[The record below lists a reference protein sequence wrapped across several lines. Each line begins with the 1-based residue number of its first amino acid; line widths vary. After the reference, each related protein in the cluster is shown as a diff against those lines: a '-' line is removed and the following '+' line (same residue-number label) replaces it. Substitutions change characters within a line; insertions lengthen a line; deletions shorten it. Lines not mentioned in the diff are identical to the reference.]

1 MVMNRSAL
9 LAVAAGV
16 FGATLLVAALRGS
29 LLGVMFGTLLSPLP
43 LAMAVLGLGPAFL
56 PVAVVS
62 GAVTTTVLTGSFAAA
77 VIYLVVD
84 ALPVALL
91 MRFGR
96 GQGPHQPA
104 DGAAVGRAAA
114 WLALAALGL
123 IVAGLALMPL
133 GEGGVEATVRARLGE
148 VIAQAREAGQGR
160 LGLPDRPE
168 AIAALASFLPGAA
181 GWNWCLRAIVSAAL
195 AQAVLMRMGGALYA
209 APAYR
214 AAAVPGWFIAA
225 FWAAA
230 ATSWLAPGDAG
241 FVALNAAAVMCLP
254 LLLQGLAVVH
264 SGIARFDRAGLWLV
278 AFYVMA
284 LLMAALAFVVLVCLG
299 VVDHFLKL
307 RARMVPPPRGG

>member
-1 MVMNRSAL
+1 
-9 LAVAAGV
+9 
-16 FGATLLVAALRGS
+16 
-29 LLGVMFGTLLSPLP
+29 
-43 LAMAVLGLGPAFL
+43 MAVLGLGPAFL
-56 PVAVVS
+56 PVAVVG

-91 MRFGR
+91 ARFVR
-96 GQGPHQPA
+96 GAAAGQPA

-114 WLALAALGL
+114 WLAVAALGL

-133 GEGGVEATVRARLGE
+133 ADGGVEATVRARLGE
-148 VIAQAREAGQGR
+148 VIAQAGQGG
-160 LGLPDRPE
+160 LGQGGFGFPDRPE

-181 GWNWCLRAIVSAAL
+181 GWNWCLRAIASAAL
-195 AQAVLMRMGGALYA
+195 GQALLVRMGAALSA
-209 APAYR
+209 TPAYR
-214 AAAVPGWFIAA
+214 AVAVPGWFIAA

-264 SGIARFDRAGLWLV
+264 SGIARFDHAGLWLV